1 MNIGKLEKLNGKFA
15 IPLLAFSLALVYIW
29 FGYLKAIDASPV
41 KYLIE
46 VCFPYFP
53 EPLFIHVL
61 GIGEVII
68 GLGFLFKKTRKISS
82 VLLVFHMLG
91 IFVGFIT
98 NPSIY
103 FNHGNL
109 ILLTTY
115 GEFVAK
121 NVVLITGALVVYKES

>member
-1 MNIGKLEKLNGKFA
+1 MNISKLEKINTK
-15 IPLLAFSLALVYIW
+15 LAVPFLALSLALVYIW

-46 VCFPYFP
+46 ICFPYFP
-53 EPLFIHVL
+53 EPSFIHIL
-61 GIGEVII
+61 GVIEILI
-68 GLGFLFKKTRKISS
+68 GLGFLFKNARKLASI
-82 VLLVFHMLG
+82 LLIFHMLG

-98 NPSIY
+98 NPNVY